1 MRLGLVRSKKLFSET
16 IKDIIFETSSI
27 FYGKRTTGNVQFL
40 FSGIIFQYLQSFHF
54 RRSFKS

>member
-40 FSGIIFQYLQSFHF
+40 FSGIIFQYIQSFHF